1 MAMAQPG
8 SGGRSAA
15 SKRRR
20 LLLKLGVGALALTPA
35 AVIAFRFLTNALGAN
50 PIAAAMNQ
58 LGLWTLITLLATLAC
73 TPLKLVLGWKWPLEV
88 RRLLGLC
95 TFFYVCL
102 HLSVYV
108 VLDQFFAWG
117 DILADI
123 VKRKFI
129 TVGMLGFVL
138 LLPLA
143 VTSTNKMVKRLGFP
157 RWKRLH
163 RLSYV
168 AATAGVV
175 HFVWRVKADLT
186 EPLLY
191 AAVLALLLGIRVI
204 AWGRERRAARA
215 ISASVPASSP

>member
-1 MAMAQPG
+1 MTEAAR
-8 SGGRSAA
+8 GGRSAQ

-20 LLLKLGVGALALTPA
+20 LLRKLGIGALALAPA
-35 AVIAFRFLTNALGAN
+35 AVVAFRFLTNRLGAN
-50 PIAAAMNQ
+50 PIATAMNQ
-58 LGLWTLITLLATLAC
+58 VGLWTLITLLATLAC
-73 TPLKLVLGWKWPLEV
+73 TPLKLVFGWKWPLEV

-117 DILADI
+117 DILEDI

-129 TVGMLGFVL
+129 TVGMLGFML

-168 AATAGVV
+168 AAAAGVV
-175 HFVWRVKADLT
+175 HFIWRVKADLA
-186 EPLLY
+186 EPLVY
-191 AAVLALLLGIRVI
+191 AGVLVLLLGIRVI
-204 AWGRERRAARA
+204 AWDRGRRAALA
-215 ISASVPASSP
+215 AAPS

>member
-1 MAMAQPG
+1 MAMAEAAR
-8 SGGRSAA
+8 GGRSAG

-35 AVIAFRFLTNALGAN
+35 AVIAVRFLTGRLGAN

-58 LGLWTLITLLATLAC
+58 VGLWTLIMLLATLAC
-73 TPLKLVLGWKWPLEV
+73 TPLKLVFGWRWPLEV

-95 TFFYVCL
+95 AFFYVCL

-117 DILADI
+117 DIVEDI
-123 VKRKFI
+123 IKRKFI

-163 RLSYV
+163 RLSY
-168 AATAGVV
+168 AAAAAGVV

-186 EPLLY
+186 EPLIY
-191 AAVLALLLGIRVI
+191 AGVLVLLLGIRVI
-204 AWGRERRAARA
+204 AWERGRRPAPAAA
-215 ISASVPASSP
+215 PS